1 MKVSQ
6 TLRNHADSLELGAYA
21 WVNHTPGSDDG
32 DRKEACLMYRYDP
45 DAVNPF
51 YPISEDDPDAVDP
64 FQPISEGGVD
74 YWLVTALHVREP
86 RWDGGIISWNDAQTD
101 VRPVIEL
108 LRAAA
113 DLAEANDE

>member
-6 TLRNHADSLELGAYA
+6 VLRNHADSLELGAYA

-45 DAVNPF
+45 DAVNPL
-51 YPISEDDPDAVDP
+51 YPISVSDGVDYWDV
-64 FQPISEGGVD
+64 VD
-74 YWLVTALHVREP
+74 YWLVKALHAREP
-86 RWDGGIISWNDAQTD
+86 GWEAGIIIWNDAQTD
-101 VRPVIEL
+101 VRPVIAL

-113 DLAEANDE
+113 DLAEADGQ

>member
-21 WVNHTPGSDDG
+21 WVNHTPGSDRSE
-32 DRKEACLMYRYDP
+32 RKEACLVYRYDP

-51 YPISEDDPDAVDP
+51 YPIS
-64 FQPISEGGVD
+64 GGAVD

-86 RWDGGIISWNDAQTD
+86 RWKAGIISWNDAQTD

-113 DLAEANDE
+113 DLAEADGQ